1 MKKIIL
7 LIILA
12 VLFNGANAQSVFTDS
27 LTGIEVSFIT
37 DDEMFPASWRSGN
50 INGYAVSLDTSEYE
64 RSKKIIS
71 AALAK
76 YPKEVL
82 KKNLKKVYVLKSLHF
97 YNVGYGGTN
106 STDAVYV
113 TNKGA
118 NRNYSS
124 QYIEQVFHAELSSI
138 LLRNY
143 TQNIDESEWSECHDQ
158 EFVYGGA
165 GHEAI
170 RSGKAS
176 EYYDSAYHEMGFLN
190 QYATSNFENDLNSFA
205 KNIFAPDPEFWTV
218 CNKYENVKCKL
229 KKAILFYRKIN
240 PVFTEEYF
248 KKWE

>member
-1 MKKIIL
+1 MKKTVQLIL
-7 LIILA
+7 LTAIVFTA
-12 VLFNGANAQSVFTDS
+12 KAQQVFTDS
-27 LTGIEVSFIT
+27 LTGIEVSFVT
-37 DDEMFPASWRSGN
+37 DDEMFPVSWRSGN
-50 INGYAVSLDTSEYE
+50 INGYAVALDTSEYK

-106 STDAVYV
+106 SSDVVYV

-118 NRNYSS
+118 SRNYSS

-143 TQNIDESEWSECHDQ
+143 EQNIDESVWAECHSED
-158 EFVYGGA
+158 FVYGGA

-170 RSGKAS
+170 RNGKAS
-176 EYYDSAYHEMGFLN
+176 ENYDSSYHEMGFLN

-205 KNIFAPDPEFWTV
+205 KNIFAPDPEFWEV
-218 CNKYENVKCKL
+218 CKKYQNVRCKL
-229 KKAILFYRKIN
+229 EKAIMFYKKIN
-240 PVFTEEYF
+240 PAFTEEYF